1 MKATAVIKR
10 PSEVKGVVGSPMSIN
25 ANVSRLGG
33 ASVIVDPDLDPT
45 STNPVEN
52 KAITEAIEGVRD
64 SIDALDEAVHDL
76 DDDKQDVLTFDS
88 VPTVNSQN
96 PVTSDGVYLGLQ
108 YVMGELQDNVNALS
122 GQIDGKA
129 DLFAV
134 HATKIGSTDNY
145 SLDKT
150 YAEITAALADGKY
163 AVLLTDTDT
172 FPYTTKVRYMNVNVL
187 VFGGCVFTDGY
198 LFVRG
203 IAVMPNNVGMNVN
216 LVSTIVNEVNG
227 YSGSVTI
234 TAASIGALPDSTV
247 IPSKTSQLT
256 NDSGFVNASGAAS
269 AAPVQSVN
277 GQTGV
282 VSLSIPTVPS
292 NVSAFTNDAGYIT
305 GISSSDVTSA
315 LGFTP
320 YNATNP
326 SHYVDASGAAA
337 AAPVQSVNGQ
347 TGAVSLT
354 IPVVPSNVSAFTNDA
369 GYITLADL
377 PIYNGGVS

>member
-10 PSEVKGVVGSPMSIN
+10 PGEVKGLVKDPLSIT
-25 ANVSRLGG
+25 ANVSKLGG
-33 ASVIVDPDLDPT
+33 ASVIVDPSLDPT
-45 STNPVEN
+45 SENPVEN
-52 KAITEAIEGVRD
+52 KAITEAIEEVRD

-108 YVMGELQDNVNALS
+108 FVMGELQDNVTALS
-122 GQIDGKA
+122 GQI
-129 DLFAV
+129 
-134 HATKIGSTDNY
+134 
-145 SLDKT
+145 
-150 YAEITAALADGKY
+150 AEKY
-163 AVLLTDTDT
+163 DASN
-172 FPYTTKVRYMNVNVL
+172 P
-187 VFGGCVFTDGY
+187 
-198 LFVRG
+198 
-203 IAVMPNNVGMNVN
+203 
-216 LVSTIVNEVNG
+216 NG
-227 YSGSVTI
+227 YISGISGNDVKN
-234 TAASIGALPDSTV
+234 ALGYTPYNA
-247 IPSKTSQLT
+247 T
-256 NDSGFVNASGAAS
+256 NPNGYVNATQAAS

-277 GQTGV
+277 GQTGA
-282 VSLSIPTVPS
+282 VSLTIPTVPS

-369 GYITLADL
+369 GYLTLADL

>member
-10 PSEVKGVVGSPMSIN
+10 PSEVNGVVGSPLSIT
-25 ANVSRLGG
+25 ANVSKLGG
-33 ASVIVDPDLDPT
+33 ASVIVDPSLDPT
-45 STNPVEN
+45 SENPVEN

-122 GQIDGKA
+122 GQIAEKYDASNPNGYISGISGNDVKTA
-129 DLFAV
+129 LGYTPYN
-134 HATKIGSTDNY
+134 ATNPNGYVNATQAANAAPVQSVNGST
-145 SLDKT
+145 
-150 YAEITAALADGKY
+150 G
-163 AVLLTDTDT
+163 AVT
-172 FPYTTKVRYMNVNVL
+172 
-187 VFGGCVFTDGY
+187 
-198 LFVRG
+198 
-203 IAVMPNNVGMNVN
+203 IAVP
-216 LVSTIVNEVNG
+216 T
-227 YSGSVTI
+227 
-234 TAASIGALPDSTV
+234 
-247 IPSKTSQLT
+247 KTSDLT

-277 GQTGV
+277 GQTGT

-292 NVSAFTNDAGYIT
+292 NVSAFTNDAGY
-305 GISSSDVTSA
+305 VT
-315 LGFTP
+315 
-320 YNATNP
+320 
-326 SHYVDASGAAA
+326 AST
-337 AAPVQSVNGQ
+337 APVRSVNGQ
-347 TGAVSLT
+347 TGVVALS
-354 IPVVPSNVSAFTNDA
+354 IPTVPSNVSAFTNDA

>member
-10 PSEVKGVVGSPMSIN
+10 PGEVKGLVKDPLSIT
-25 ANVSRLGG
+25 ANVSKLGG
-33 ASVIVDPDLDPT
+33 ASVIVDPSLDPT
-45 STNPVEN
+45 SENPVEN

-88 VPTVNSQN
+88 VPTANSQN
-96 PVTSDGVYLGLQ
+96 PVTSGGVYSGLQ
-108 YVMGELQDNVNALS
+108 YVMGELADNVNALS
-122 GQIDGKA
+122 GQIDGKYDA
-129 DLFAV
+129 
-134 HATKIGSTDNY
+134 SN
-145 SLDKT
+145 
-150 YAEITAALADGKY
+150 
-163 AVLLTDTDT
+163 
-172 FPYTTKVRYMNVNVL
+172 P
-187 VFGGCVFTDGY
+187 
-198 LFVRG
+198 
-203 IAVMPNNVGMNVN
+203 
-216 LVSTIVNEVNG
+216 NG
-227 YSGSVTI
+227 YISGISGNDVK
-234 TAASIGALPDSTV
+234 TALGYTPYNA
-247 IPSKTSQLT
+247 T
-256 NDSGFVNASGAAS
+256 NPNGYVNATQAAN

-292 NVSAFTNDAGYIT
+292 NVSAFANDAGYIT

-326 SHYVDASGAAA
+326 SHYVNASGAAA
-337 AAPVQSVNGQ
+337 AAPVQSVNGH

-369 GYITLADL
+369 GYLTLADL